1 MWLFTSSHLYRYT
14 WQNNEYHKG
23 AGGGEGYLGKPYR
36 INAKALLRQKS
47 KKIHKGV
54 FCSELVAK
62 CYKVRGERGDGERE
76 GEGSE

>member
-1 MWLFTSSHLYRYT
+1 
-14 WQNNEYHKG
+14 
-23 AGGGEGYLGKPYR
+23 
-36 INAKALLRQKS
+36 LLRQKS

-76 GEGSE
+76 REKVASEGGCSFESGKPPAKEG